1 MELIHRYC
9 ERDNSIRNYIS
20 LENWASKQEISGL
33 LKSST
38 MPFAAPR
45 DHTKS
50 CSLSIMN
57 SGHHAVGRACC
68 WRAAGV

>member
-1 MELIHRYC
+1 MELIHHIANATFPI
-9 ERDNSIRNYIS
+9 EIS
-20 LENWASKQEISGL
+20 FRLKWASKQEISGL

-50 CSLSIMN
+50 
-57 SGHHAVGRACC
+57 
-68 WRAAGV
+68 